1 MLGWEMRVMT
11 MAETKRI
18 VVGVDGSPASIKAL
32 RWAVRQAKVT
42 GAEVAAVTVW
52 SYPAGYGMGPV
63 GDNAVDFEG
72 DAGKILAEAL
82 AEVSGIA
89 PGVAITSSVVEG
101 HAADVLVRAA
111 KGADLLVVGSRGHGG
126 FTGMLLGSV
135 SQHCVQHAG
144 CPVLILRDGR

>member
-1 MLGWEMRVMT
+1 MT

-52 SYPAGYGMGPV
+52 SYPAGYGMAPV
-63 GDNAVDFEG
+63 GDGAVDLEG
-72 DAGKILAEAL
+72 DAGKIMAEAL

-89 PGVAITSSVVEG
+89 PGVVIEHRRWSRGTPRTCWCARPRALTCWWWA
-101 HAADVLVRAA
+101 AADTA
-111 KGADLLVVGSRGHGG
+111 GSP
-126 FTGMLLGSV
+126 
-135 SQHCVQHAG
+135 G
-144 CPVLILRDGR
+144 CCSAR